1 MVNFIKKKIS
11 NKIIFSLLILMTI
24 NSIAVVV
31 FTAKIVHD
39 DSIKTTKANLD
50 MLNAAMFQSLRNAM
64 TTGIP
69 EEIQKAEEEA
79 RKIQGVKHL
88 VVAKSQPLI
97 DMYSPGEAMTDDP
110 QILLSFKNK
119 QEQVIEN
126 FGDDGH
132 NLRMIKPM
140 IATQECL
147 MCHANQEVG
156 DIIGIMDL
164 TFSLDSAD
172 TQIKELIMY
181 ILLISTILG
190 WATIILILGNL

>member
-69 EEIQKAEEEA
+69 EEIQKQ
-79 RKIQGVKHL
+79 KKKHEKFKGL
-88 VVAKSQPLI
+88 N
-97 DMYSPGEAMTDDP
+97 T
-110 QILLSFKNK
+110 LLLQKVN
-119 QEQVIEN
+119 
-126 FGDDGH
+126 
-132 NLRMIKPM
+132 R
-140 IATQECL
+140 
-147 MCHANQEVG
+147 
-156 DIIGIMDL
+156 
-164 TFSLDSAD
+164 
-172 TQIKELIMY
+172 
-181 ILLISTILG
+181 LLICIHQVKL
-190 WATIILILGNL
+190 